1 MINVFEVRETNKMI
15 EESNL
20 DVRTITMGISLL
32 DCCDNNVDV
41 VCEKIYRK
49 ITEKAANLVKVG
61 EQIELDYGIP
71 IVNKR
76 ISVTPIALVGGSCC
90 KTPED
95 YVKIAKTLDRA
106 AHTVGIN
113 FLGGYSALVS
123 KGMTPAD
130 KLLIESIPQALAETE
145 LVCSSVNVGSTKTG
159 IDMDAVKMLGE
170 TVKKTAELTKDNDS
184 ATGTSNN
191 DAYQAIRTQIN
202 DISQKMNAIYEAMGD
217 SSLSDEQ
224 KEAKQ
229 KEGARLEEEYDKVI
243 KEGVQKNITNPVGV
257 FLFKQTFYNNSTEEN
272 AALLEQIPANF
283 QNDETIVKV
292 KEQTEKQKKTAVG
305 TKFIDFEMQ
314 TPEGKTVKLS
324 DYAGKGK
331 VVLVDFWASWCG
343 PCRREMPNLVEAY
356 AQYKGKNFEIVGVS
370 LDQDA
375 AAWKESIKKL
385 NMTWPQMSDLKFW
398 QSEGAQLYAVNSIPH
413 TVLIDG
419 DGTIIARGLHGEGL
433 QAKLTEVV
441 K

>member
-1 MINVFEVRETNKMI
+1 MHKYLFIKHTKAMKKLTYLAVAAVALGVASCNNSKPGYVITGTVEGASDGDTVFIQERVSRQFNKLDTAIIANGTFTFEGVQDSAVNRYITYSKNGDGAYVDFFLENGKIN
-15 EESNL
+15 
-20 DVRTITMGISLL
+20 
-32 DCCDNNVDV
+32 
-41 VCEKIYRK
+41 
-49 ITEKAANLVKVG
+49 
-61 EQIELDYGIP
+61 
-71 IVNKR
+71 
-76 ISVTPIALVGGSCC
+76 IA
-90 KTPED
+90 
-95 YVKIAKTLDRA
+95 
-106 AHTVGIN
+106 
-113 FLGGYSALVS
+113 
-123 KGMTPAD
+123 
-130 KLLIESIPQALAETE
+130 
-145 LVCSSVNVGSTKTG
+145 
-159 IDMDAVKMLGE
+159 
-170 TVKKTAELTKDNDS
+170 LTKDNDS

-229 KEGARLEEEYDKVI
+229 KEGAQLEEEYDKVI

-433 QAKLTEVV
+433 QAKLAEVV

>member
-1 MINVFEVRETNKMI
+1 MKKLTYLVIATAALGMVACTGNKAGYVI
-15 EESNL
+15 TGTVEGAADGDTVYLQEATGRNL
-20 DVRTITMGISLL
+20 TKL
-32 DCCDNNVDV
+32 DTAV
-41 VCEKIYRK
+41 I
-49 ITEKAANLVKVG
+49 
-61 EQIELDYGIP
+61 
-71 IVNKR
+71 
-76 ISVTPIALVGGSCC
+76 
-90 KTPED
+90 
-95 YVKIAKTLDRA
+95 
-106 AHTVGIN
+106 
-113 FLGGYSALVS
+113 S
-123 KGMTPAD
+123 KGTFTFEGTQDSA
-130 KLLIESIPQALAETE
+130 
-145 LVCSSVNVGSTKTG
+145 VNRYVTCEVNGEPLM
-159 IDMDAVKMLGE
+159 IDFFLENGKINIA
-170 TVKKTAELTKDNDS
+170 LTKDNDS

-343 PCRREMPNLVEAY
+343 P
-356 AQYKGKNFEIVGVS
+356 
-370 LDQDA
+370 DQDA

-433 QAKLTEVV
+433 QAKLAEVV